1 MKKITKLVLKSY
13 LGPFISTF
21 VIVLFILV
29 MQFVWK
35 YVDDFVGKGL
45 EMKLLGE
52 LLAFAAVSFV
62 PLALP
67 LAILLSSIMT
77 FGNLGERYELTALK
91 SSGVSLQRIMR
102 PLIITSAIISV
113 LAFLFSN
120 YVSPIANLKMGT
132 LLFDIREQKPAFDLK
147 EGVFYNG
154 IDNYI
159 IRVEKKEADGQTV
172 KNIMIYD
179 HRNRDGSTDVTMAQS
194 GKLEMS
200 EDKNT
205 MHVSLYDGSQY
216 KEIKSE
222 DQKKS
227 VYPFQRQRF
236 KSMFID
242 IDMSGFNLSRSKEEL
257 FKDNYQMLNIKQL
270 SAEIDTQIAKSAEIQ
285 NGFEKQIIKNMNF
298 DSKFIVNKDT
308 KNLTQL
314 THKKNFLNNFT
325 KIEKL
330 RILESATNISRSNK
344 SYIESSI
351 NMLEGMQ
358 NSTNKYQIEWH
369 KKIALSFACFLLF
382 FIGAPLGAIIRKGG
396 LGMPVVVSV
405 LFFLLFHVLSI
416 SGEKMANEGALPV
429 WQGVWLAS
437 GIILPIGIFLT
448 YKATRD
454 SSLFD
459 FESYIAPIKKIF
471 SKKNVHTS

>member
-257 FKDNYQMLNIKQL
+257 FKDNYQMLNNQ
-270 SAEIDTQIAKSAEIQ
+270 SIQ
-285 NGFEKQIIKNMNF
+285 
-298 DSKFIVNKDT
+298 S
-308 KNLTQL
+308 NL
-314 THKKNFLNNFT
+314 
-325 KIEKL
+325 
-330 RILESATNISRSNK
+330 AT
-344 SYIESSI
+344 
-351 NMLEGMQ
+351 
-358 NSTNKYQIEWH
+358 
-369 KKIALSFACFLLF
+369 
-382 FIGAPLGAIIRKGG
+382 
-396 LGMPVVVSV
+396 
-405 LFFLLFHVLSI
+405 
-416 SGEKMANEGALPV
+416 
-429 WQGVWLAS
+429 
-437 GIILPIGIFLT
+437 
-448 YKATRD
+448 
-454 SSLFD
+454 
-459 FESYIAPIKKIF
+459 
-471 SKKNVHTS
+471 